1 MKRFKK
7 YSLLKMCLYCCL
19 LIGGGARA
27 CRAQRTTDGSR
38 FSPSTVSPEGYTQ
51 VVEVSSTCLYS
62 LSHLPNTDVVRVRA
76 CMCAFVLWH
85 VCEGQSTILWNQ
97 FSSTFM
103 QVLGIELRLSV

>member
-1 MKRFKK
+1 
-7 YSLLKMCLYCCL
+7 MCLCCCL

-62 LSHLPNTDVVRVRA
+62 LNHLPDTDVVRACVR
-76 CMCAFVLWH
+76 AFVLWY
-85 VCEGQSTILWNQ
+85 VCEGQSTISWNQ

-103 QVLGIELRLSV
+103 QVLGIELWGLSV